1 MTEFQTIGGFNM
13 FINSAVKPLDAI
25 VLAGIPTLSAERAW
39 SGVSSKY
46 AFLSTAKVIESLS
59 SEGIK
64 PYSVKTSYTRNAEKY
79 GYTKHLVRFRPHKSE
94 AIADRSIGGVHPE
107 IVLTNSHDRGSSF
120 CIELGLFRL
129 VCSNGMVV
137 SSGVFDAFRVRHVG
151 TSIAEVLKAV
161 HSIVGQ
167 FPQIEDA
174 VRRMQA
180 VQLTDYQRESM
191 ASVAMGLRWE
201 AGKAPFEASR
211 LLSTRRSA
219 DSGLDLWST
228 YNVIQE
234 NLTQGQRANR
244 YMHSR
249 GTRAIK
255 SIDSDLSINRG
266 LWQLAEQFTATA

>member
-1 MTEFQTIGGFNM
+1 MY
-13 FINSAVKPLDAI
+13 INSTQPLNE
-25 VLAGIPTLSAERAW
+25 VVWSSIPALHKTEPW

-46 AFLSTAKVIESLS
+46 AFLSTAKVVEALGA
-59 SEGIK
+59 EGIR
-64 PYSVKTSYTRNAEKY
+64 PYSCKTSSTRNEDKR
-79 GYTKHLVRFRPHKSE
+79 GYTKHMLRFRPDSSVAMWRGQVGE
-94 AIADRSIGGVHPE
+94 VRPE
-107 IVLTNSHDRGSSF
+107 VILTNSHDRGSSF